1 MPDCCP
7 KTSSKPSQTCPQC
20 GSSSNSVK
28 MRTLYHQL
36 HFPENEKTL
45 LNSPYFCSLPSCPVA
60 YFSITGQTI
69 ATTQLKTSEEIKK
82 NKLCFCFDIDTDIY
96 YSALGTERAYYIKE
110 FVIQRTKL
118 NDCACEI
125 RNPSGQCCL
134 ADFKRVEAK
143 HVLFNTD
150 PIKNTRG

>member
-1 MPDCCP
+1 MPDCRS
-7 KTSSKPSQTCPQC
+7 KNSSKLSQTCPEC
-20 GSSSNSVK
+20 GSNSKSVK

-36 HFPENEKTL
+36 HFPENKKNL
-45 LNSPYFCSLPSCPVA
+45 LNSPYFCPLPSCPVA
-60 YFSITGQTI
+60 YFSTTGRTI
-69 ATTQLKTSEEIKK
+69 PTTQLKTSEEIKK

-96 YSALGTERAYYIKE
+96 YSALGTERAHYIKE

-118 NDCACEI
+118 KDCACEI

-143 HVLFNTD
+143 HALLNV
-150 PIKNTRG
+150 